1 MMFKNQ
7 RGEEVHLA
15 DNLTLKELAEM
26 GMSIQLEEQNS
37 PIKSTRFGRTKG
49 WRKTRRSRAEPDRGK
64 TCSQNPIAGS
74 GFCLCAAGGGIAP
87 VLDEMLW
94 KFHIL
99 D

>member
-26 GMSIQLEEQNS
+26 GMSIQLEEQSDNE
-37 PIKSTRFGRTKG
+37 STRFGRTKG
-49 WRKTRRSRAEPDRGK
+49 WRKNRRSRAEPDRGK
-64 TCSQNPIAGS
+64 TCSQNPIARS

-94 KFHIL
+94 KFHNL